1 MRKFSS
7 WKYLFVLVLV
17 IFLFS
22 GCGGSDD
29 SGSSGSNKT
38 SKTPNKTTKENT
50 PTPNPETNADVG
62 TYTDTYDIASVL
74 NGEWYG
80 LSGSG
85 TITDDDS
92 TYGLLLSSMTIS
104 VIKTQVTGQTGIF
117 TGNTGTSY
125 ITFRQRWAISD
136 GGISYKVLLYGDA
149 ERQDMSH
156 VGVDMWRLE
165 GSDGTVVTV
174 TLTSETTAIVT
185 EDGTVDIEGYPCKY
199 SVRYTIKKR

>member
-1 MRKFSS
+1 MRKLSS
-7 WKYLFVLVLV
+7 WMYLFVLVLV
-17 IFLFS
+17 VFLFS

-29 SGSSGSNKT
+29 SSNGGNNSPSSPT
-38 SKTPNKTTKENT
+38 SKPTPI
-50 PTPNPETNADVG
+50 TPNPETNSNVG
-62 TYTDTYDIASVL
+62 TYTDKYDIASVL

-85 TITDDDS
+85 TATGEGG

-104 VIKTQVTGQTGIF
+104 IVKTQV

-125 ITFRQRWAISD
+125 ITYRQTWTTSD
-136 GGISYKVLLYGDA
+136 GVWDYRTLLYGDA
-149 ERQDMSH
+149 EKMNMSH
-156 VGVDMWRLE
+156 VGSDMWRLE

-185 EDGTVDIEGYPCKY
+185 QDGTADIEGYPYDY
-199 SVRYTIKKR
+199 SVRYTIRKR